1 MSSSPSFIHKYWQW
15 TMEFTEVLL
24 LLITLTLVKGSTS
37 SGKTNETFILPSNC
51 PKACGNISI
60 EYPFGI
66 GNGCFYADGFNL
78 TCSYDLNP
86 PRLFLMD
93 GTIQVVGFDVNMAL
107 IQIESPYVILDAD
120 TESINTTLIN
130 ITNSPFSLYNQLEQ
144 LFVRGNSYSAIINN
158 NDLYVVGCN
167 ATANIVDLGTDTIL
181 ASCSS
186 ICSSNTSLV
195 DNGVIFGNGYC
206 SISLS
211 SLKFSQFFSLTIKLY
226 RPNENK
232 DNHMITGGSSNI
244 IALLCH
250 ECNPINKED
259 LQSFI
264 KQENKTGSKA
274 HLTWRISGR
283 PSCEE
288 ARNYLATYACRS
300 LNSDCYNIPAD
311 FESFYSNYTIGY
323 ICQCSLDYSGNP
335 YLPDGC
341 QLDTNFTRIPAKDC
355 PDKCGDITVPFP
367 FGLKENCYRSQ
378 EFALSCNESTQP
390 PTLLYDGYSKV
401 KAISIEDGQLELSP
415 SVFSYESEFETYFPS
430 SEELNIY
437 NWIIG
442 YETCN
447 IAMKNKSN
455 FACLARHSSCLDVK
469 ITNYEH
475 SAYRCKCIGGYEG
488 NPYVHDGCQDI
499 NECNSSSHG
508 CKGICINT
516 EGSFNCTCP
525 PGTSK
530 DPVQGACIPQRKKIL
545 LLGVLVGAS
554 IGIGLLLFCITLIVL
569 RKKWKERNQKKIR
582 QRNFHQNHGL
592 LLQQLISINEHVK
605 EKTNIFSLE
614 EIEKATNNFDE
625 TRVVGRGG
633 HGTVYKG
640 ILLDQRVVAIKKSKM
655 VKKSEIDQFINEVV
669 ILSQINHRN
678 IVKLFGCCLETEVP
692 LLIYEFISNG
702 VLSDHLHVLQDE
714 IKLSWDNRLRIVTE
728 SVGALAYLHS
738 AASISIFH
746 RDVKSSNILLDD
758 NLMAKVSDF
767 GASRCIPLDQTHI
780 VTTIHGTFGY
790 LDPEYYQTG
799 QLTEKSD
806 VYSFG
811 IILLELLTGKK
822 PIYSTK
828 TGSQQNLAINFLQT
842 TREKMPFDL
851 IEDHI
856 LQQVTEQE
864 LLEITSLIEMCLSLK
879 GVERP
884 TMKEV
889 EYRLQG
895 IRKTRMKK
903 RGLSNPEGNVE
914 TESLLNLSCYSS
926 SELVNQINQENS
938 RNYSLEKEFMQSQN
952 YPR

>member
-1 MSSSPSFIHKYWQW
+1 MRDKEANDGDVHSLGFGWPCSTYGHREGKGKGRERSWWWLPSLGQWQMR

-488 NPYVHDGCQDI
+488 NPYVHDGCQDLDLLDNGI
-499 NECNSSSHG
+499 VALVSASETFQLASSAPMDPPIAISTYG
-508 CKGICINT
+508 T
-516 EGSFNCTCP
+516 TGSP
-525 PGTSK
+525 PRLSCGSPITSGAP
-530 DPVQGACIPQRKKIL
+530 DSPLLNPVVQ
-545 LLGVLVGAS
+545 LLGDGNFVVHEAVGGGGSDKFMWQSFDFLVDTHIPGM
-554 IGIGLLLFCITLIVL
+554 IV
-569 RKKWKERNQKKIR
+569 R
-582 QRNFHQNHGL
+582 QRRLKNGTDLN
-592 LLQQLISINEHVK
+592 INI
-605 EKTNIFSLE
+605 TTL
-614 EIEKATNNFDE
+614 T
-625 TRVVGRGG
+625 
-633 HGTVYKG
+633 
-640 ILLDQRVVAIKKSKM
+640 
-655 VKKSEIDQFINEVV
+655 
-669 ILSQINHRN
+669 
-678 IVKLFGCCLETEVP
+678 
-692 LLIYEFISNG
+692 
-702 VLSDHLHVLQDE
+702 SD
-714 IKLSWDNRLRIVTE
+714 
-728 SVGALAYLHS
+728 
-738 AASISIFH
+738 
-746 RDVKSSNILLDD
+746 
-758 NLMAKVSDF
+758 
-767 GASRCIPLDQTHI
+767 
-780 VTTIHGTFGY
+780 
-790 LDPEYYQTG
+790 
-799 QLTEKSD
+799 
-806 VYSFG
+806 
-811 IILLELLTGKK
+811 
-822 PIYSTK
+822 
-828 TGSQQNLAINFLQT
+828 
-842 TREKMPFDL
+842 
-851 IEDHI
+851 
-856 LQQVTEQE
+856 
-864 LLEITSLIEMCLSLK
+864 
-879 GVERP
+879 
-884 TMKEV
+884 
-889 EYRLQG
+889 
-895 IRKTRMKK
+895 
-903 RGLSNPEGNVE
+903 SNPTLGWFVYG
-914 TESLLNLSCYSS
+914 LDL
-926 SELVNQINQENS
+926 
-938 RNYSLEKEFMQSQN
+938 R
-952 YPR
+952 